1 VLELTNLQR
10 KELHGALIQAFPT
23 RSAMARMV
31 DFELGENLA
40 AITGGTSLN
49 DVAYEL
55 LQWAEAMSALDR
67 LVNAARAANPG
78 NERLR
83 AFEEAI
89 VRDRNARPQDSELR
103 QFADRV
109 SLAPGPAAPTAQIER
124 IVDSSQRFQ
133 DVDAWLGAQRRGELA
148 VCLVEV
154 GQQGRATGFLV
165 GPDLVM
171 TASYAITELVAGPNQ
186 QLDVS
191 VRFDY
196 RAYGD
201 GQMLSQGQQYALA
214 AEPIV
219 DSSPLELLDYV
230 ILRLAG
236 RAGDDPV
243 AGQAGAPARGWL
255 TPSSAAV
262 APGEVL
268 FVIQHPQG
276 GPLKFAHGPCIGPST
291 PATHFNKPPEA
302 GVPRLLYEVPTE
314 PGSGGA
320 PVFSSDWELVAIHE
334 GVVSDHDR
342 SVKRGVPMAPI
353 VERLRAKGIL

>member
-1 VLELTNLQR
+1 VLELTNQQR
-10 KELHGALIQAFPT
+10 KELHAALIEAFPS
-23 RSAMARMV
+23 RAAMARMV

-55 LQWAEAMSALDR
+55 LQWAQAISALDR

-78 NERLR
+78 NARLH
-83 AFEEAI
+83 AFEAAI
-89 VRDRNARPQDSELR
+89 VHDRNARPDDTALR

-109 SLAPGPAAPTAQIER
+109 SLAPGPAAPAAQIER
-124 IVDSSQRFQ
+124 IVDSSHRFQ
-133 DVDAWLGAQRRGELA
+133 NVDAWRSAQTRGELA
-148 VCLVEV
+148 VCLVEI
-154 GQQGRATGFLV
+154 GRQGFATGFLV

-171 TASYAITELVAGPNQ
+171 TASYAIADLVSGPSQ
-186 QLDVS
+186 PIDVR

-196 RAYGD
+196 RAHGD
-201 GQMLSQGQQYALA
+201 GQTLDAGRQYALA
-214 AEPIV
+214 TEPIV
-219 DSSPLELLDYV
+219 DSSPLESLDYV

-243 AGQAGAPARGWL
+243 GGQAGAPARGWL
-255 TPSSAAV
+255 TPSSATV
-262 APGEVL
+262 APGELL
-268 FVIQHPQG
+268 FVIQHPRG
-276 GPLKFAHGPCIGPST
+276 GPLKFAHGPCVGPST
-291 PATHFNKPPEA
+291 AATHFNKPPDA
-302 GVPRLLYEVPTE
+302 GVPRLLYEVSTE
-314 PGSGGA
+314 RGSGGA

-334 GVVSDHDR
+334 GVVSHLDR

>member
-1 VLELTNLQR
+1 MLELTNQQR
-10 KELHGALIQAFPT
+10 KELHGALIEAFPT

-40 AITGGTSLN
+40 AITGGNSLN
-49 DVAYEL
+49 DIAYEL
-55 LQWAEAMSALDR
+55 LQWAQATSALDR

-78 NERLR
+78 NARLH

-89 VRDRNARPQDSELR
+89 VRDRNARPQDAALR
-103 QFADRV
+103 QFADNV
-109 SLAPGPAAPTAQIER
+109 SLAPGPAAPAAQIER
-124 IVDSSQRFQ
+124 IVGHSQKFSN
-133 DVDAWLGAQRRGELA
+133 VEAWRGAQSKGELA
-148 VCLVEV
+148 VCLVEI
-154 GQQGRATGFLV
+154 GRQGRATGFLV

-171 TASYAITELVAGPNQ
+171 TAGYATTDFVRDTSQPTDIT
-186 QLDVS
+186 

-196 RAYGD
+196 RTYGD
-201 GQMLSQGQQYALA
+201 GKTLNEGQRYALA
-214 AEPIV
+214 ADPIV

-230 ILRLAG
+230 VLRLAG

-255 TPSSAAV
+255 TPSATTVVS
-262 APGEVL
+262 GELL

-276 GPLKFAHGPCIGPST
+276 GPLKFAHGPCVGVST
-291 PATHFNKPPEA
+291 PATHFNKPPDA
-302 GVPRLLYEVPTE
+302 GAPRLLYDVPTE

-334 GVVSDHDR
+334 GMVSHEDR
-342 SVKRGVPMAPI
+342 SIKRGVPMAPI
-353 VERLRAKGIL
+353 LERLRAKGIL